1 MNASKLT
8 LVSALAVFLT
18 LSSAVACAQAAA
30 EAASTTA
37 AGTAAAT
44 GLKATFP
51 KMPQEVQQQPAAQA
65 PPASVPAQAQ
75 TPQTSVPAPQA
86 AQPQPQQVQAGTAPL
101 RVMVGKSLLV
111 NTADRL
117 RRVSVTDPAV
127 ADAMV
132 VTPNQVLVHGR
143 APGEVSLLLWNEQEQ
158 SRSFDLR
165 VDVDATAA
173 SEEIK
178 RIFPDE
184 KIDVSASRSAI
195 VLAGH
200 VSSEDVVKRAALLA
214 GAYSKTVI
222 NVLTFGPQG
231 AQEVLLEVKFAEVD
245 RAALSQLGL
254 NILATGAAG
263 NVGQTTTGQ
272 FNPTGTINIT
282 GQIGA
287 PLTGT
292 TSNFPAFDMLNV
304 FVFRPDLNLGAAIKA
319 LGTKSIMQILA
330 EPNLIAVNGKE
341 ASFLAGGEYPIPVVQ
356 GGNNNAVTIVY
367 KEYGVRLTFMPVIT
381 PSGNIHL
388 QVKPEVSSLDYVN
401 GIRLAGYTIPALTTR
416 RASTEL
422 EIRDGQSFVIAGLM
436 DNRVTKDLSKIPGI
450 GDIPI
455 LGYLFRSRN
464 LQKNKT
470 ELMVL
475 VTARRISPSAT
486 PAPLPNMPEPL
497 LDQPKHPS
505 GGSQ

>member
-1 MNASKLT
+1 MKACKLT
-8 LVSALAVFLT
+8 LVCALVVFLT

-30 EAASTTA
+30 EAAGTTS
-37 AGTAAAT
+37 AGTAAASGMT
-44 GLKATFP
+44 GLKQAMPTMP
-51 KMPQEVQQQPAAQA
+51 KEVQQQQQQQPAVQTPQA
-65 PPASVPAQAQ
+65 PVPAQDQAAL
-75 TPQTSVPAPQA
+75 PQT
-86 AQPQPQQVQAGTAPL
+86 QQVTAGTAPL

-117 RRVSVTDPAV
+117 RRVSVTDPSV
-127 ADAMV
+127 ADAIV

-143 APGEVSLLLWNEQEQ
+143 APGEISLLLWNEQEQ

-173 SEEIK
+173 AEEIK
-178 RIFPDE
+178 HIFPDE
-184 KIDVSASRSAI
+184 NIQVSASRSAI

-200 VSSEDVVKRAALLA
+200 VTNEDVVKRAALLA

-222 NVLTFGPQG
+222 NVMTFGPQG

-254 NILATGAAG
+254 NIISTGAAG
-263 NVGQTTTGQ
+263 NVGQITTGQ
-272 FNPTGTINIT
+272 FSPTGTVNLT
-282 GQIGA
+282 GQIGSS
-287 PLTGT
+287 LTGYT
-292 TSNFPAFDMLNV
+292 TNFPALEMLNL
-304 FVFRPDLNLGAAIKA
+304 FVFRPDLNLGVAIKA
-319 LGTKSIMQILA
+319 LANKSIMQILA

-356 GGNNNAVTIVY
+356 GGNNNAITIVY

-381 PSGNIHL
+381 PNGNIHL
-388 QVKPEVSSLDYVN
+388 QVKPEVSSLDYTN

-416 RASTEL
+416 RAQTEL
-422 EIRDGQSFVIAGLM
+422 EIKDGQSFVIAGLM
-436 DNRVTKDLSKIPGI
+436 DNRVTKEMSKVPGI

-455 LGYLFRSRN
+455 LGNLFRSRN

-475 VTARRISPSAT
+475 VTARRVAPDSA
-486 PAPLPNMPEPL
+486 PATLPKMPEPL
-497 LDQPKHPS
+497 LDQPKQPA
-505 GGSQ
+505 GGTQ